1 MWGRSKPQGYTNFRT
16 FIFGITSQSMFPN
29 GVIYEGVSEEPM
41 SFRGESGANDSMVP
55 MCDNLLQV
63 QMPETPLTDILKD
76 FRQYRPGNHREFLEA
91 VRDCAQQ
98 SGVREFAKGDSVSA
112 ALYLQALDQVRDF
125 RWRHWCFTREYILKH
140 TSHPTA
146 TGGSPIV
153 TALSEFADY
162 VQKQQ
167 ALRRPPGQAPAVLE
181 DHDELSILDELGLSD
196 DNKTHVRLKTL
207 LTDPAEE
214 NVAALAEHI
223 KERLAE
229 GHGEVLFDVG
239 MEDSGDSMGF
249 TKSQWDFALE
259 RIGAVCEQIKADYKM
274 LMTRNVGGDVEVGPR
289 DAKDTGFSGKMIL
302 RQQPQSVDDVIETRI
317 AVVGNGEFLQA

>member
-1 MWGRSKPQGYTNFRT
+1 M
-16 FIFGITSQSMFPN
+16 
-29 GVIYEGVSEEPM
+29 
-41 SFRGESGANDSMVP
+41 
-55 MCDNLLQV
+55 
-63 QMPETPLTDILKD
+63 
-76 FRQYRPGNHREFLEA
+76 
-91 VRDCAQQ
+91 
-98 SGVREFAKGDSVSA
+98 
-112 ALYLQALDQVRDF
+112 
-125 RWRHWCFTREYILKH
+125 
-140 TSHPTA
+140 
-146 TGGSPIV
+146 
-153 TALSEFADY
+153 
-162 VQKQQ
+162 QKQQ

-259 RIGAVCEQIKADYKM
+259 RIGAI
-274 LMTRNVGGDVEVGPR
+274 
-289 DAKDTGFSGKMIL
+289 
-302 RQQPQSVDDVIETRI
+302 
-317 AVVGNGEFLQA
+317 